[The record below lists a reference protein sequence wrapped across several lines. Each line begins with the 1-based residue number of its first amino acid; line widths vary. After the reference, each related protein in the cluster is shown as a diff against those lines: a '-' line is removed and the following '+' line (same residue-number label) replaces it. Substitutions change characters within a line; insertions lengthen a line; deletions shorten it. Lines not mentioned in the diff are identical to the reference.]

1 MRDRSGTPGFLQRIG
16 YICGR
21 TLPAEYSAW
30 VLNDLTGPGAT
41 RRYLVRMLVP
51 IVLVLLLF
59 LLTPGPLWVGAS
71 MMALLLL
78 PLIYFT
84 VALTYVFRR
93 NRLVKHGLDPALA
106 DADVRRRAEAERLAY
121 ERRHGRI

>member
-1 MRDRSGTPGFLQRIG
+1 MPDRSRSPGFFQRIG

-21 TLPAEYSAW
+21 RLPPEYADW

-59 LLTPGPLWVGAS
+59 LLVPGPMWIGAS

-93 NRLVKHGLDPALA
+93 NRLVKHDLDPALA
-106 DADVRRRAEAERLAY
+106 DADVRRRAELERAAY
-121 ERRHGRI
+121 ERRHGRA

>member
-1 MRDRSGTPGFLQRIG
+1 MSAGTRSPNPLQRIG

-21 TLPAEYSAW
+21 TLPAEYRDW

-51 IVLVLLLF
+51 TTLILLLF
-59 LLTPGPLWVGAS
+59 LLVPGPLWIGAS
-71 MMALLLL
+71 MMALLLI
-78 PLIYFT
+78 PLVFFT

-93 NRLVKHGLDPALA
+93 NRLVKHGLDPELA
-106 DADVRRRAEAERLAY
+106 VADVRRRAAVERAAY
-121 ERRHGRI
+121 EQRHGRA

>member
-1 MRDRSGTPGFLQRIG
+1 MAAGAPTPNLYQRIG

-21 TLPAEYSAW
+21 PLPAEYSGW

-41 RRYLVRMLVP
+41 RRYLMRMLVP
-51 IVLVLLLF
+51 LVLVLLLF
-59 LLTPGPLWVGAS
+59 LLVPGPLWIGAS

-106 DADVRRRAEAERLAY
+106 DADVRRRAEIERAAY
-121 ERRHGRI
+121 ERRHGRG

>member
-1 MRDRSGTPGFLQRIG
+1 MAAGAPTPNLYQRIG

-21 TLPAEYSAW
+21 PLPAEYSDW

-51 IVLVLLLF
+51 LVLVLLLF
-59 LLTPGPLWVGAS
+59 LLVPGPLWIGAS

-106 DADVRRRAEAERLAY
+106 DADVRRRAEIERAAY
-121 ERRHGRI
+121 ERRHGRG

>member
-1 MRDRSGTPGFLQRIG
+1 MLARTPNLFQRIG

-21 TLPAEYSAW
+21 TLPTEYSDW

-59 LLTPGPLWVGAS
+59 LLVPGPLWMGAS

-106 DADVRRRAEAERLAY
+106 DADVRRRAETERAAY
-121 ERRHGRI
+121 EERHGRA

>member
-1 MRDRSGTPGFLQRIG
+1 MRDRSGTPGFFQRIG

-21 TLPAEYSAW
+21 ALPAEYSDW

-59 LLTPGPLWVGAS
+59 LLVPGPIWVGAS

-106 DADVRRRAEAERLAY
+106 DADVRRREEVERTAY
-121 ERRHGRI
+121 EQRHGRA

>member
-1 MRDRSGTPGFLQRIG
+1 MPARTPNLLQRIG

-21 TLPAEYSAW
+21 TLPTEYSDW

-59 LLTPGPLWVGAS
+59 LLVPGPLWMGAS

-93 NRLVKHGLDPALA
+93 NRLVGHGLDPALA
-106 DADVRRRAEAERLAY
+106 DADVRRRAAIERAAY
-121 ERRHGRI
+121 EKRHGRA

>member
-1 MRDRSGTPGFLQRIG
+1 MPARTPTLLQRIG

-21 TLPAEYSAW
+21 RLPDEYSEW

-51 IVLVLLLF
+51 LVLVLLLF
-59 LLTPGPLWVGAS
+59 LLVPGPLWIGAS
-71 MMALLLL
+71 MMALLLI
-78 PLIYFT
+78 PLVFFT

-93 NRLVKHGLDPALA
+93 NRLVKHGLDPELA
-106 DADVRRRAEAERLAY
+106 VADVRRRASVERAAY
-121 ERRHGRI
+121 ERRHGRA

>member
-1 MRDRSGTPGFLQRIG
+1 MAAGAPSLFQRIG

-21 TLPAEYSAW
+21 ALPAEYSDW

-51 IVLVLLLF
+51 LVLVLLLF
-59 LLTPGPLWVGAS
+59 LLVPGPLWIGAS

-106 DADVRRRAEAERLAY
+106 DADVRRRAERERAAY
-121 ERRHGRI
+121 ERRHGRG